1 MRLLLDTCIV
11 YDWLLGEL
19 KAPETEALILAEDAY
34 VSPITVWEMA
44 IKHRIGK
51 MALPTTEVEEA
62 ITAQGFGWIPLQPMH
77 AQTVFALPSPHRD
90 PFDLLLI
97 AQAKAEGIT
106 IVTYDAIFVRY
117 LPSTILA
124 SR

>member
-11 YDWLLGEL
+11 YDWLTGEL

-34 VSPITVWEMA
+34 VSPVTVWEMA

-51 MALPTTEVEEA
+51 MALPTTEVEKA
-62 ITAQGFGWIPLQPMH
+62 ITAQGFAWIPVQPLH
-77 AQTVFALPSPHRD
+77 AQALFALPPLHRD

-97 AQAKAEGIT
+97 AQAKAEGIA
-106 IVTYDAIFVRY
+106 IVTYDAIFAHY
-117 LPSTILA
+117 LPSTIIA